1 MISFPQA
8 LARVPVM
15 DRPRPSPGSRGDE
28 WTAVPHGRHVY
39 YHNRVTNETT
49 WTKPP
54 GFESPRAPAPD
65 PAQRPVPGA
74 PGWFEVAAPGKP
86 SYFHRPATGE
96 VTWTAPRGAFSSSS
110 APGGSAIGSEAAAA
124 AAAAKE
130 EEDAPDVEFDPD
142 EYEIPDDDDD
152 DEISAGAS
160 TRSAVAEKTV
170 RVGGYVVPA
179 SALAPE
185 TEEAP
190 SGGGGGA
197 GGGGGGGASIPEVA
211 SGEIPPSGDEERAKE
226 PNASEDPKEAARAA
240 FRALLAERGV
250 AAKTRWD
257 RIAPKI
263 SGDARFRAIATHAE
277 RRRVFERYLRDLDAT
292 GPGPGPGP
300 GPGDDDD
307 AAGSAQKR
315 KRAAEKEKAPDAE
328 TRRAAKLA
336 ALERERSARAEAE
349 ASCAA
354 RRRLRNARERAAEA
368 FAALLAETARDAEEA
383 WDDAVPR
390 LAADPQRRGPSR
402 DSVPP
407 GGFGL
412 ADMRDAFE
420 AHKAELR
427 RRAATDCASLLAE
440 ALRCADA
447 SAFEEGSSDAD
458 ADAGDG
464 DASLRSFVAACS
476 DERLTSD
483 PRWEACSVA
492 ERAAQYVA
500 RIEALCGEVGA
511 EMPREVAEL
520 RDELAAERQARRRG
534 GGGASGGAGAEEGE
548 VEGR

>member
-1 MISFPQA
+1 M
-8 LARVPVM
+8 
-15 DRPRPSPGSRGDE
+15 
-28 WTAVPHGRHVY
+28 Y

-54 GFESPRAPAPD
+54 GFESPHPTPD

-142 EYEIPDDDDD
+142 EYEIPAADDD
-152 DEISAGAS
+152 DEIAAGALLS

-190 SGGGGGA
+190 SGGGGG
-197 GGGGGGGASIPEVA
+197 GGGASIPEVA
-211 SGEIPPSGDEERAKE
+211 PGEIPPSGDEERAKE
-226 PNASEDPKEAARAA
+226 PNASEPNAFVSSASDPKEAARAA

-257 RIAPKI
+257 RVAPKI

-300 GPGDDDD
+300 GPGDEKPYDDEKAAA
-307 AAGSAQKR
+307 AAGAVQKR
-315 KRAAEKEKAPDAE
+315 KRAAELEKAADAE

-368 FAALLAETARDAEEA
+368 FAALLAETSRDAEEA
-383 WDDAVPR
+383 WDDAAPR

-447 SAFEEGSSDAD
+447 SAFEEGSSEGYSAP
-458 ADAGDG
+458 
-464 DASLRSFVAACS
+464 LRSFVAACS

-520 RDELAAERQARRRG
+520 RDELAAEREARR
-534 GGGASGGAGAEEGE
+534 GASGGAGAEEGE

>member
-1 MISFPQA
+1 M
-8 LARVPVM
+8 
-15 DRPRPSPGSRGDE
+15 
-28 WTAVPHGRHVY
+28 
-39 YHNRVTNETT
+39 
-49 WTKPP
+49 
-54 GFESPRAPAPD
+54 AP
-65 PAQRPVPGA
+65 
-74 PGWFEVAAPGKP
+74 
-86 SYFHRPATGE
+86 
-96 VTWTAPRGAFSSSS
+96 
-110 APGGSAIGSEAAAA
+110 
-124 AAAAKE
+124 
-130 EEDAPDVEFDPD
+130 
-142 EYEIPDDDDD
+142 
-152 DEISAGAS
+152 
-160 TRSAVAEKTV
+160 
-170 RVGGYVVPA
+170 
-179 SALAPE
+179 
-185 TEEAP
+185 
-190 SGGGGGA
+190 
-197 GGGGGGGASIPEVA
+197 
-211 SGEIPPSGDEERAKE
+211 GEIPPSGDEERAKE
-226 PNASEDPKEAARAA
+226 PNASDDPKEAARAA

-300 GPGDDDD
+300 GPGDDDAD
-307 AAGSAQKR
+307 AAGSVQKR
-315 KRAAEKEKAPDAE
+315 KRAAELEKAADAE

-354 RRRLRNARERAAEA
+354 RRRLRNARERAADA

-383 WDDAVPR
+383 WDDAAPR

-427 RRAATDCASLLAE
+427 RRAATNCASLLAE

-520 RDELAAERQARRRG
+520 RDELAAEREARRRG
-534 GGGASGGAGAEEGE
+534 GEGRAEARARRRARSRGGENIYRVQRLRGEGEARDVAGARARGCSCGRSLVRRVKASRDAVVVARVGDSADLCAEG
-548 VEGR
+548 VELGGVVGVWGSASRVNPVELAGCFPAGHMTVLWLAAPRQRVDVARPTGGPAREGWRSPPQCPGIFAR